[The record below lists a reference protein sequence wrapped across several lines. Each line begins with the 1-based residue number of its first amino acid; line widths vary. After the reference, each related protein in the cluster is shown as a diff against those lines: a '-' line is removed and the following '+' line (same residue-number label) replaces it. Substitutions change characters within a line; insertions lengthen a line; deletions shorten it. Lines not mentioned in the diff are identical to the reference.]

1 MVKKKST
8 IVQEIKSFE
17 QSTYRNGDMYKR
29 KINILIRYYY
39 TYMNE
44 KNILILF
51 LVSWIV
57 ERGVPIFSSLNVARA
72 AACKYSL
79 LFRNS
84 RTTILV
90 QLFTFYLGI

>member
-29 KINILIRYYY
+29 KVNILIRYYY
-39 TYMNE
+39 TYINE

-51 LVSWIV
+51 LVS
-57 ERGVPIFSSLNVARA
+57 
-72 AACKYSL
+72 
-79 LFRNS
+79 
-84 RTTILV
+84 
-90 QLFTFYLGI
+90 